1 MLGDKCNP
9 TQKHLVYCSSIL
21 HKSYEELQG
30 SVTSLKHFF
39 VSGKV
44 LIVFPLSCHPRIFH
58 TALEM
63 CFSLRL
69 RRPFPLASWDLF
81 YRMLSA
87 TAQVAAKLVA
97 EHVTEHKAR
106 ESAHH
111 PAGPSSGLTWFR
123 CFGNHKPNS
132 PLTHV
137 TSVGSALPFFKRVP
151 MMVHS
156 PDTQLNILQDTTIV
170 NHPMVLPGPFS
181 ISHRLPGLCSLDL

>member
-1 MLGDKCNP
+1 M
-9 TQKHLVYCSSIL
+9 
-21 HKSYEELQG
+21 
-30 SVTSLKHFF
+30 
-39 VSGKV
+39 

-69 RRPFPLASWDLF
+69 RRPFPLTSGDLF
-81 YRMLSA
+81 YRMLSAA

-97 EHVTEHKAR
+97 EHKAS
-106 ESAHH
+106 ESAHR

-156 PDTQLNILQDTTIV
+156 PDTQPNILQDTTIV
-170 NHPMVLPGPFS
+170 NHPMFLPGPFS
-181 ISHRLPGLCSLDL
+181 ISHRLPDLCPLDL

>member
-1 MLGDKCNP
+1 M
-9 TQKHLVYCSSIL
+9 
-21 HKSYEELQG
+21 
-30 SVTSLKHFF
+30 
-39 VSGKV
+39 

-87 TAQVAAKLVA
+87 ATAQVAAKLV
-97 EHVTEHKAR
+97 TEHKAR
-106 ESAHH
+106 SESAHLPTGPSSESAH
-111 PAGPSSGLTWFR
+111 RPAGPSPGLTWFR
-123 CFGNHKPNS
+123 CFGNDKPNS

-151 MMVHS
+151 VMVHS
-156 PDTQLNILQDTTIV
+156 PDTQPNILQDTTIV
-170 NHPMVLPGPFS
+170 NHPMLLPGPFS
-181 ISHRLPGLCSLDL
+181 ISHHLPDLCSLDL